1 MVVRRNRRGGD
12 SEEGGG
18 ATVENGSA
26 GVSGY
31 EHFRDQKIR
40 ENKERLQKLGILD
53 LAKKLKT
60 EAAAP
65 KRPYRPKT
73 HNPLPNP
80 GSPRRSSRLKSVAPV
95 DYVEKKKNESSKR
108 KSVEI
113 FIKEGSKPEIYTEE
127 HEKLLGDC
135 VESWELGV
143 DGYGEDRKRI
153 YDPVNGETCH
163 QCRQKTLGHHTKCW
177 KCDLVQ
183 GQFCG
188 DCLYMRY
195 GENVIEANENPGWTC
210 PVCRGICNCSLCR
223 QAKGWEPTGNLYR
236 KVIKLGC
243 KSVAHYLIQTRRSP
257 TNSETTGEEVVAEG
271 STPSV
276 EPSSHDESSGTG
288 NDLDTSKHVDDND
301 VGNVD
306 AVAAGDAVDGEAKKK
321 LRRNTRLS
329 KD

>member
-12 SEEGGG
+12 SEEGSG
-18 ATVENGSA
+18 AAVENGSA

-40 ENKERLQKLGILD
+40 ENKERLQKLGVLD

-60 EAAAP
+60 ETAAP

-95 DYVEKKKNESSKR
+95 DYVEKTKNESSKR

-163 QCRQKTLGHHTKCW
+163 QCR
-177 KCDLVQ
+177 
-183 GQFCG
+183 
-188 DCLYMRY
+188 
-195 GENVIEANENPGWTC
+195 
-210 PVCRGICNCSLCR
+210 S
-223 QAKGWEPTGNLYR
+223 
-236 KVIKLGC
+236 
-243 KSVAHYLIQTRRSP
+243 
-257 TNSETTGEEVVAEG
+257 
-271 STPSV
+271 
-276 EPSSHDESSGTG
+276 
-288 NDLDTSKHVDDND
+288 
-301 VGNVD
+301 
-306 AVAAGDAVDGEAKKK
+306 
-321 LRRNTRLS
+321 
-329 KD
+329 